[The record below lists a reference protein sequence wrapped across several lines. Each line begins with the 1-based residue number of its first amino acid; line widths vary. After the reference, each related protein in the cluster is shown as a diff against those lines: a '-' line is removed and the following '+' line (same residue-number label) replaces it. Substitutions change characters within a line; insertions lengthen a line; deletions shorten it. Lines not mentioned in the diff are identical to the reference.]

1 MGTNGSVG
9 YMFEQK
15 GMIQVPSEGLD
26 DEEFMLNAIDAGA
39 TDVDTDDEM
48 FVVYTEREELFDV
61 RNRLEKAGFEIES
74 ATLIREAVTETKV
87 DEEIAIKNLKMME
100 KFEDNDDVNNV
111 FTNMLMDDET
121 VALAENID

>member
-1 MGTNGSVG
+1 MGTTGSVG

-26 DEEFMLNAIDAGA
+26 DEEFMLEAIDAGA
-39 TDVDTDDEM
+39 ADVDTDDEM
-48 FVVYTEREELFDV
+48 FVVYTSREELFEV
-61 RNRLEKAGFEIES
+61 RNKLEEAGYNIES

-87 DEEIAIKNLKMME
+87 DENTAISNLKMME
-100 KFEDNDDVNNV
+100 KFEENDDVNNV

-121 VALAENID
+121 VALAENL